1 MVKVTLI
8 YEIVTYLLSLIL
20 QILILT
26 YLPNKKF
33 ETLKTF
39 IQDKNFLKAMKENSA
54 NKTIVALLFAI
65 SLLILLFSFSKC
77 FGTRGLDHEKCM
89 SIGSVSSKI
98 MNIIFTFI
106 SLIIS
111 ILVLKKVKKI
121 NYPEYIELDEIK
133 EKYSK
138 IKKTEIFSLIFSIV
152 DLNIYVKFMIDNDS
166 QCPNCLTS
174 DNNNYEH
181 KTTTQEN
188 IPVSEEKYYII
199 KKYVP
204 NEIYEAIIKG
214 IFKERAIKHLNQIY
228 SFYKNQNFDGLNNA

>member
-77 FGTRGLDHEKCM
+77 FGTVVWIMK
-89 SIGSVSSKI
+89 SVC
-98 MNIIFTFI
+98 
-106 SLIIS
+106 L
-111 ILVLKKVKKI
+111 LVQYLVK
-121 NYPEYIELDEIK
+121 
-133 EKYSK
+133 
-138 IKKTEIFSLIFSIV
+138 
-152 DLNIYVKFMIDNDS
+152 
-166 QCPNCLTS
+166 
-174 DNNNYEH
+174 
-181 KTTTQEN
+181 
-188 IPVSEEKYYII
+188 
-199 KKYVP
+199 
-204 NEIYEAIIKG
+204 
-214 IFKERAIKHLNQIY
+214 
-228 SFYKNQNFDGLNNA
+228 